1 MGGFGIDD
9 WIAAGVMPPATLGII
24 HSHYS
29 QQSHILK
36 EAVKAK
42 LLSVLREDLSN
53 FLVKPKRIG
62 YDIMVEEQYHR
73 IFGSPVP
80 ALANFIYENLVL
92 ETWFNFKKPF
102 TVDTRTHNTT
112 S

>member
-1 MGGFGIDD
+1 MYFLLLSCWNGSSDLLCLGGFGIDD
-9 WIAAGVMPPATLGII
+9 WIAAGVMPSATLGII
-24 HSHYS
+24 HSRYS
-29 QQSHILK
+29 QQSHIWK

-53 FLVKPKRIG
+53 FLVKLKCMG

-80 ALANFIYENLVL
+80 ALTNFIYENLVL
-92 ETWFNFKKPF
+92 
-102 TVDTRTHNTT
+102 
-112 S
+112 